1 MLNTRTSKAGA
12 VLMALFFVL
21 TYLLPLDSR
30 LLWQPDE
37 TRYAEISRE
46 MLQRGDWIVPYFLD
60 IRYFEKPVAGYWINN
75 ISQWIFGDNN
85 FAVRFGSV
93 LSILISVLLLYRL
106 AMMMWQC
113 RQTAFVSSLIY
124 ISMFIVFSIGTYS
137 VLDPMFSLWITAGIV
152 SCYWALKAVA
162 IRERI
167 LAWSVL
173 GLTCGMAFMTKGF
186 LALALPVIAML
197 PITIYQ
203 KRFWEMVRFGPLAVI
218 FAILIS
224 LPWVIA
230 IATREPDYWHYF
242 FWVEHIQR
250 FASEKAQHIAPI
262 WYYLPILIL
271 GVIPWLGLLPG
282 ALIKSWKEKKSH
294 PEMFF
299 LFCWFVVP
307 FVFFSIAKG
316 KLPTYV
322 LPFIGPLAMMMAKYG
337 VDCVKNGNM
346 NVLKI
351 NGLVNVFIGLLA
363 ILVLFIL
370 ETLKDPPLY
379 QPDEWLKWIVGII
392 SFGVWGGIGYFCFI
406 REGKYWLW
414 AATCSIMLNLSI
426 GSALP
431 DKTINSK
438 LPQHFIQQ
446 NEKELADSKY
456 ILSQSVGV
464 GAAIAWELKRSDIY
478 LFDRPGEL
486 EYGLAYPD
494 SQYRYIT
501 EQEFPAWLAKARKKG
516 QVAIVFLL
524 PSEGELSELPE
535 PDFVR
540 RNHRFV
546 LMIYKKQP

>member
-12 VLMALFFVL
+12 VLMALFFIL

-46 MLQRGDWIVPYFLD
+46 MLQRGNWIVPYFLD
-60 IRYFEKPVAGYWINN
+60 IRYFEKPVAGYWFNN
-75 ISQWIFGDNN
+75 ISQWIFGHNN

-93 LSILISVLLLYRL
+93 FSILISAFLFYRL

-113 RQTAFVSSLIY
+113 RQTAFVASLIY

-137 VLDPMFSLWITAGIV
+137 VLDPMFSLWVTAGIV
-152 SCYWALKAVA
+152 SCYWALKARS
-162 IRERI
+162 IRERV

-173 GLTCGMAFMTKGF
+173 GLACGMAFMTKGF
-186 LALALPVIAML
+186 LALALPVIAMV

-203 KRFWEMVRFGPLAVI
+203 KRFLEMVRFGPIAVI
-218 FAILIS
+218 FAVLIS

-230 IATREPDYWHYF
+230 VALREPDYWHYF

-262 WYYLPILIL
+262 WYYLPILVL

-282 ALIKSWKEKKSH
+282 ALVKSWKEKKSH

-299 LFCWFVVP
+299 LFCWFIVP
-307 FVFFSIAKG
+307 FAFFSIAKG

-322 LPFIGPLAMMMAKYG
+322 LPFIGPLALMMAKYA

-346 NVLKI
+346 KALKM
-351 NGLVNVFIGLLA
+351 NGLVNVFIGVVA
-363 ILVLFIL
+363 ILVLFVM
-370 ETLKDPPLY
+370 ETLISQPLY
-379 QPDEWLKWIVGII
+379 QPNEWLKWIMGII
-392 SFGVWGGIGYFCFI
+392 AFGAWGGIGYLCFI
-406 REGKYWLW
+406 HDGKYWLW
-414 AATCSIMLNLSI
+414 AAACSIVLSLSI
-426 GSALP
+426 GTALP
-431 DKTINSK
+431 NKTINSK
-438 LPQHFIQQ
+438 LPQHFIRQ

-464 GAAIAWELKRSDIY
+464 GAAIAWELKRNDIY
-478 LFDRPGEL
+478 MFDRPGEL
-486 EYGLAYPD
+486 EYGLNYPD
-494 SQYRYIT
+494 SRYRYIT
-501 EQEFPAWLAKARKKG
+501 QEKFPEWLEKARKEG

-524 PSEGELSELPE
+524 SSKGELPE
-535 PDFVR
+535 LPKPDR
-540 RNHRFV
+540 IRSNHRFV
-546 LMIYKKQP
+546 LVIYQKQP

>member
-21 TYLLPLDSR
+21 TYLLPLNSR

-75 ISQWIFGDNN
+75 ISQWLFGDSN

-93 LSILISVLLLYRL
+93 LSILISTFLLHRL

-137 VLDPMFSLWITAGIV
+137 VLDPMFSLWVTAGIV
-152 SCYWALKAVA
+152 SCYWALKAVT
-162 IRERI
+162 IREQI

-173 GLTCGMAFMTKGF
+173 GLACGMAFMTKGF
-186 LALALPVIAML
+186 LALALPVMTMI

-203 KRFWEMVRFGPLAVI
+203 KRFWTMVRFGPLAVI

-224 LPWVIA
+224 MPWVIA
-230 IATREPDYWHYF
+230 IAVREPDYWHYF
-242 FWVEHIQR
+242 FWIEHIQR
-250 FASEKAQHIAPI
+250 FASEKAQHIAPV
-262 WYYLPILIL
+262 WYYLPVLIL

-282 ALIKSWKEKKSH
+282 ALIKSWQEKKNH

-307 FVFFSIAKG
+307 FIFFSIAKG

-322 LPFIGPLAMMMAKYG
+322 LPFIGPLALMMAKYG
-337 VDCVKNGNM
+337 VDCAKNGKM
-346 NVLKI
+346 KALKI
-351 NGLVNVFIGLLA
+351 NGLINVFIGLLA
-363 ILVLFIL
+363 ILTLFAM
-370 ETLKDPPLY
+370 ETLKAPPLY
-379 QPDEWLKWIVGII
+379 QPDEWLKWIMGII
-392 SFGVWGGIGYFCFI
+392 AFGVWGGIGFLCFI
-406 REGKYWLW
+406 HDGKYWLW
-414 AATCSIMLNLSI
+414 AAACSIMLSLSI

-446 NEKELADSKY
+446 NEKELADSQY
-456 ILSQSVGV
+456 ILTQSVGV
-464 GAAIAWELKRSDIY
+464 GSAIAWELKRSDIY
-478 LFDRPGEL
+478 LLDRSGEL
-486 EYGLAYPD
+486 EYGLDYPD
-494 SQYRYIT
+494 SRYRYIT
-501 EQEFPAWLAKARKKG
+501 EKEFPAWLAETRKKG
-516 QVAIVFLL
+516 QVAVVFLL
-524 PSEGELSELPE
+524 PSGGELSELPK

-540 RNHRFV
+540 RNHRLV
-546 LMIYKKQP
+546 LVIYKKQS